1 MSLIGSLAD
10 FPVLEILQ
18 FIEKGKKT
26 GLLTLCP
33 EFTSQESFSSVYYI
47 WVYQGRLVAIANR
60 LDGRG
65 LANLIHQHQWVS
77 PRVITKLAQLCP
89 SNQPL
94 GLYLKNQSVLQAS
107 QLKQLFFAQ
116 VLQPI
121 GTLVQLKNGLFKFN
135 QNQPFPM
142 QEMTG
147 LSISVELTT
156 FFVPSQTA
164 KTQSSDRRNSAFST
178 RVAKRSV
185 SVKKVEKN
193 LSNKYIQENE
203 LAPVLP

>member
-10 FPVLEILQ
+10 FPALEILQ
-18 FIEKGKKT
+18 FIEKRKKT

-33 EFTSQESFSSVYYI
+33 QFTSQESFSSVYYI

-65 LANLIHQHQWVS
+65 LTNLIHQHEWVS

-107 QLKQLFFAQ
+107 QLKQLFFVQ

-121 GTLVQLKNGLFKFN
+121 NTLLQLKDGMFKFD
-135 QNQPFPM
+135 QHQPLPI

-147 LSISVELTT
+147 LSISAEVPT
-156 FFVPSQTA
+156 FFPRSQAT
-164 KTQSSDRRNSAFST
+164 KTQQSACRNSPST
-178 RVAKRSV
+178 KIFAKRSL
-185 SVKKVEKN
+185 SAKKVEKN
-193 LSNKYIQENE
+193 LRNKGLQEKE
-203 LAPVLP
+203 LSLLP